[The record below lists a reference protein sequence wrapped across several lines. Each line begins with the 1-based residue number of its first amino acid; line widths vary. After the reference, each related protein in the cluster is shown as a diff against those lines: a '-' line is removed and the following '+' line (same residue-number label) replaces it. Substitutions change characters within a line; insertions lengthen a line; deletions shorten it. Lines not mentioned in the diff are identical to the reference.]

1 MPSKIRVEPSNH
13 LASRLNALRTSKK
26 WTYYQLADFLGV
38 ARSRV
43 HDWCTGRRPAS
54 TKNLRKIAPKLR
66 CAPGDLI

>member
-1 MPSKIRVEPSNH
+1 MPPNK
-13 LASRLNALRTSKK
+13 LATRLNALRTSKK
-26 WTYYQLADFLGV
+26 WTYDQLAAHLDV

-66 CAPGDLI
+66 CQPGDLI